1 MGHEFHKPKYIE
13 AADMGAAVE
22 GPWLNVHGA
31 TIVTFVAKWAS
42 PAARTIVVAENDNVV
57 AATDT
62 WNIAAGGFTAA
73 DVGATFVVT
82 GTATSDGT
90 YTVESVTDG
99 NTIVSVEDV
108 ASNET
113 FAGGEGFVLTQ
124 LDPTGAFGAEGSND
138 GEVINTTTRKGE
150 PSGDV
155 GNVAITVTVD
165 PADPGEDEGVSEV
178 KLALPVGYA
187 WVRLLYTPTTGGGIL
202 DAAAMAKTY

>member
-1 MGHEFHKPKYIE
+1 MGYEFRKPKYIE
-13 AADMGAAVE
+13 AADMGAAVS
-22 GPWLNVHGA
+22 GMWLNVQNA

-42 PAARTIVVAENDNVV
+42 PAARTIVVAAADNVV

-82 GTATSDGT
+82 GSATSDGT

-108 ASNET
+108 AANET

-138 GEVINTTTRKGE
+138 GEVINQTTRRPE
-150 PSGDV
+150 PSGEV
-155 GNVAITVTVD
+155 GNVPITVTVD
-165 PADPGEDEGVSEV
+165 PDDPDEDEGIAEI
-178 KLALPVGYA
+178 KLALPVGYS
-187 WVRLLYTPTTGGGIL
+187 WVRLTYTPTTGGGIL
-202 DAAAMAKTY
+202 DAAVMAKTY